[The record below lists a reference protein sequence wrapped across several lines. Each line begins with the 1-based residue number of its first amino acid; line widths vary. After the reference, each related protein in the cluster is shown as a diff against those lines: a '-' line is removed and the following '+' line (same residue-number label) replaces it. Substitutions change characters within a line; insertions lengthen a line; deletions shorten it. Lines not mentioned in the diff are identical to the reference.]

1 MDKAER
7 RAEIISILAARG
19 HATTGEL
26 AQGLN
31 VHRRTIMNDV
41 VALSLQYPVYTK
53 PGEGGGVFIMESYRP
68 YGNTLTQSETETL
81 CGLYKKAEGKE
92 REILYRII
100 RKYGAYKLE
109 L

>member
-1 MDKAER
+1 MTD
-7 RAEIISILAARG
+7 
-19 HATTGEL
+19 
-26 AQGLN
+26 
-31 VHRRTIMNDV
+31 
-41 VALSLQYPVYTK
+41 
-53 PGEGGGVFIMESYRP
+53 
-68 YGNTLTQSETETL
+68 QSETETL